1 VVLASA
7 LLASVGM
14 VPSHAAA
21 PEPFPCSTA
30 GPVDMSFSVSTS
42 AVPGHPRLRDLT
54 IDAPSVDSY
63 VKATTKPPRLPR
75 AYVLLPAGY
84 NPVATPTRY
93 PVLYLLHGH
102 GGSYADWVAKGNVE
116 SIVGS
121 RKLIV
126 VMPDGGYDGFY
137 SDWYGTDPDGHN
149 GSVAP
154 AWETFHLRQL
164 LPWIDAH
171 YNTIPNRAGRA
182 VAGLSMGGEGS
193 MGYPARH
200 PELFSVAGGFSGAVN
215 PDLDWPVG
223 PLAQEQVAN
232 LSDGRKPDECIWGDP
247 LTQDV
252 IWQGHDPTELAG
264 NLADVE
270 LYLAS
275 GTGVPDPSPGA
286 PAFSPTAALTE
297 HGIFQDNVAFTT
309 SLVAHGHP
317 AATMHTNFY
326 PVGTHEWYYWQ
337 RDLTQFLS
345 YLDAGLGTASTSP
358 ASFSYE
364 SGEPSFSVW
373 GWQFSINRAVREFL
387 YLDGVTTAAHGVNV
401 AGFEVHGSGN
411 LTVTTPSGALAPN
424 HAYRVVVADHGT
436 GAAAEPPMAATSN
449 GNGSLTFTVALG
461 PSHTT
466 QQYLFGP
473 AGEAETFAGHHFDV
487 EVQNLPQR

>member
-1 VVLASA
+1 MLASA
-7 LLASVGM
+7 LLASGGM
-14 VPSHAAA
+14 VPTRAAA
-21 PEPFPCSTA
+21 PEPFPCAPA
-30 GPVDMSFSVSTS
+30 GPVDMSFTVSTS
-42 AVPGHPRLRDLT
+42 AVPGRPRLSDLT
-54 IDAPSVDSY
+54 IDAPTVDAY
-63 VKATTKPPRLPR
+63 MKATTNPPRLPH

-84 NPVATPTRY
+84 KPAATSTRY

-102 GGSYADWVAKGNVE
+102 GGSYTDWVAKGNVE
-116 SIVGS
+116 SIVGN

-149 GSVAP
+149 GPVAP
-154 AWETFHLRQL
+154 AWETFHIQEL

-200 PELFSVAGGFSGAVN
+200 PELFSIAGGFSGSVN

-223 PLAQEQVAN
+223 SLAQEQVAN
-232 LSDGRKPDECIWGDP
+232 LPDGRKADDCIWGDP

-275 GTGVPDPSPGA
+275 GTGAPDPSPGA
-286 PAFSPTAALTE
+286 PAYSPLAGLTE
-297 HGIFQDNVAFTT
+297 QGIFQGNVAFAA
-309 SLVAHGHP
+309 SLVTHGHQ
-317 AATMHTNFY
+317 AATLHTNFH
-326 PVGTHEWYYWQ
+326 PLGTHDWHYWQ
-337 RDLTQFLS
+337 QDLTEFLS
-345 YLDAGLGTASTSP
+345 YLDGGLGAGSSPP

-364 SGEPSFSVW
+364 SAEPSFAVW
-373 GWQFSINRAVREFL
+373 GWQLSVNRAVHEFV
-387 YLDGVTTAAHGVNV
+387 YLDGVTTVAHGVNV

-411 LTVTTPSGALAPN
+411 LTVTTPAGALAPT
-424 HAYRVVVADHGT
+424 HLYRVVVADHGT
-436 GAAAEPPMAATSN
+436 GGAAGPPTEVTSN

-461 PSHTT
+461 PSHQT
-466 QQYLFGP
+466 QQVVFGP
-473 AGEAETFAGHHFDV
+473 TGEAVTFAGHDFDV
-487 EVQNLPQR
+487 EVQRLPHG